1 MASEKKPAKTPSKR
15 EKTAEEILTEFQSLR
30 NEQRMLANKLSEMEM
45 ELNEHKIVI
54 DTLKNVDPKRKC
66 FRMIGGLLCERTV
79 EDVMP
84 ALVTNKEQLMKV
96 IDALNDQVT
105 KKGIEINE
113 YKEKHNIRIR
123 GQDDLQ
129 QQEED
134 NNNKEDKRKAI
145 VVNPIEI

>member
-1 MASEKKPAKTPSKR
+1 MY
-15 EKTAEEILTEFQSLR
+15 ICD
-30 NEQRMLANKLSEMEM
+30 NKF
-45 ELNEHKIVI
+45 
-54 DTLKNVDPKRKC
+54 KC
-66 FRMIGGLLCERTV
+66 FQLL
-79 EDVMP
+79 
-84 ALVTNKEQLMKV
+84 KV

-134 NNNKEDKRKAI
+134 NNKETKRKAI
-145 VVNPIEI
+145 VVNPIEV